1 MSEKEINLNFEKF
14 NHVMPHLARVFFF
27 FKKKKNIF
35 CKPSISRNKKNNII
49 VPSPIL
55 EGNASAIQKAKR

>member
-1 MSEKEINLNFEKF
+1 MIKKEINLNFEKF

-27 FKKKKNIF
+27 FFCKIF
-35 CKPSISRNKKNNII
+35 SKPSISRNKKNNII